1 MSMKSEM
8 FEKNV
13 NGFMEQQYLD
23 EISQNTLKAY
33 RNAINKFL
41 YFLKKENIK
50 VIDKNIMINYRRHL
64 DEISESANSKNL
76 WIIALNKYLKWLDNS
91 DLCLKQIKVQK
102 KFYSEYNLS
111 LSDYKRLLRI
121 AKKENR
127 EQDHLII
134 KTLCMTGI
142 RISELKY
149 FTVENLKRQND
160 NILHIYNKKKERDI
174 LLIDSLARDLRKY
187 CRKNKI
193 AEGYIFVSPKI
204 PGNMISTSCIWKRL
218 QKLAGMARINKK
230 SVHAHA
236 FRHLFSDTFLDKYPD
251 HVLALAAYLG
261 HNSLET
267 TRIYAKKTLKQQK
280 QMLSKLDF

>member
-1 MSMKSEM
+1 MQIEM
-8 FEKNV
+8 VKN
-13 NGFMEQQYLD
+13 NIGNFIEEQYLN
-23 EISQNTLKAY
+23 EISTNTLKAY
-33 RNAINKFL
+33 KNAINKFIC
-41 YFLKKENIK
+41 FLLQKDIK
-50 VIDKNIMINYRRHL
+50 SVDKSVMISYRKYL

-76 WIIALNKYLKWLDNS
+76 WIIALNKYLKWLNKS
-91 DLCLKQIKVQK
+91 ELCLHQIKVQK

-121 AKKENR
+121 SKKENR
-127 EQDHLII
+127 EQDYLII

-160 NILHIYNKKKERDI
+160 NVLHIYNKSKERDI

-193 AEGYIFVSPKI
+193 MEGYIFVSPKI
-204 PGNMISTSCIWKRL
+204 PGNMISSSCIWKRL

-267 TRIYAKKTLKQQK
+267 TRIYTKKTLKQQK
-280 QMLSKLDF
+280 QMLSKLEF

>member
-1 MSMKSEM
+1 MKVEL
-8 FEKNV
+8 FENNV
-13 NGFMEQQYLD
+13 KAFLEQQYLD

-33 RNAINKFL
+33 KNALNKFL
-41 YFLKKENIK
+41 HFLKKENIK
-50 VIDKNIMINYRRHL
+50 TIDKNVMIDYRGYL

-76 WIIALNKYLKWLDNS
+76 WIIALNKYLKWLNNS
-91 DLCLKQIKVQK
+91 NLCLKQIKVQK

-127 EQDHLII
+127 EQDYLII

-149 FTVENLKRQND
+149 FTVENLRRQND
-160 NILHIYNKKKERDI
+160 NVLHIYNKRKERDI
-174 LLIDSLARDLRKY
+174 LLIDSLARDLRRY

-193 AEGYIFVSPKI
+193 VEGYIFISPKI
-204 PGNMISTSCIWKRL
+204 PGNMITTSCIWKRL
-218 QKLAGMARINKK
+218 QKLAGMARVNKK

-280 QMLSKLDF
+280 QMLSKLEF

>member
-1 MSMKSEM
+1 MKVEL
-8 FEKNV
+8 FENNV
-13 NGFMEQQYLD
+13 KAFLEQQYLD

-33 RNAINKFL
+33 KNALNKFL
-41 YFLKKENIK
+41 HFLKKENIK
-50 VIDKNIMINYRRHL
+50 TIDKNVMIDYRRYL

-76 WIIALNKYLKWLDNS
+76 WIIALNKYLKWLNNS
-91 DLCLKQIKVQK
+91 NLCLKQIKVQK

-127 EQDHLII
+127 EQDYLII

-149 FTVENLKRQND
+149 FTVENLRRQND
-160 NILHIYNKKKERDI
+160 NVLHIYNKRKERDI
-174 LLIDSLARDLRKY
+174 LLIDSLARDLRRY

-193 AEGYIFVSPKI
+193 VEGYIFISPKI
-204 PGNMISTSCIWKRL
+204 PGNMITTSCIWKRL
-218 QKLAGMARINKK
+218 QKLAGMARVNKK

-280 QMLSKLDF
+280 QMLSKLEF

>member
-1 MSMKSEM
+1 MKVEL
-8 FEKNV
+8 FENNV
-13 NGFMEQQYLD
+13 KAFLEQQYLD

-33 RNAINKFL
+33 KNALNKFL
-41 YFLKKENIK
+41 HFLKKENIK
-50 VIDKNIMINYRRHL
+50 TIDKNVMIDYRGYL

-76 WIIALNKYLKWLDNS
+76 WIIALNKYLKWLNNS
-91 DLCLKQIKVQK
+91 NLCLKQIKVQK

-127 EQDHLII
+127 EQDYLII

-149 FTVENLKRQND
+149 FTVENLRRQND
-160 NILHIYNKKKERDI
+160 NVLHIYNKRKERDI
-174 LLIDSLARDLRKY
+174 LLIDSLARDLRRY

-193 AEGYIFVSPKI
+193 VEGYIFISPKI
-204 PGNMISTSCIWKRL
+204 PGNMITTSCIWKRL
-218 QKLAGMARINKK
+218 QKLAGMARVNKK

-280 QMLSKLDF
+280 QMLSQLDF

>member
-1 MSMKSEM
+1 MKVEL
-8 FEKNV
+8 FENNV
-13 NGFMEQQYLD
+13 KAFLEQQYLD

-33 RNAINKFL
+33 KNALNKFL
-41 YFLKKENIK
+41 HFLKKENIK
-50 VIDKNIMINYRRHL
+50 TIDKNVMIDYRRYL
-64 DEISESANSKNL
+64 DEISKSANSKNL
-76 WIIALNKYLKWLDNS
+76 WIIALNKYLKWLNNS
-91 DLCLKQIKVQK
+91 NLCLKQIKVQK

-127 EQDHLII
+127 EQDYLII

-149 FTVENLKRQND
+149 FTVENLRRQND
-160 NILHIYNKKKERDI
+160 NVLHIYNKRKERDI
-174 LLIDSLARDLRKY
+174 LLIDSLARDLRRY

-193 AEGYIFVSPKI
+193 VEGYIFISPKI
-204 PGNMISTSCIWKRL
+204 PGNMITTSCIWKRL
-218 QKLAGMARINKK
+218 QKLAGMARVNKK

-280 QMLSKLDF
+280 QMLSKLEF